1 MNGKGGKKN
10 GTFVESL
17 IARIRLGKSPQE
29 AFGEVWLTAS
39 LDAVAVVQA
48 GKIFLTTTESEI
60 FLSSFEQVSY
70 LSPAFILKA
79 NKSLKRMKN
88 EGRLKLKIENLI
100 SKKF

>member
-29 AFGEVWLTAS
+29 PFGKVWLPAS

-48 GKIFLTTTESEI
+48 GKIFLTTTERER
-60 FLSSFEQVSY
+60 E
-70 LSPAFILKA
+70 
-79 NKSLKRMKN
+79 R
-88 EGRLKLKIENLI
+88 
-100 SKKF
+100 